1 MFIFISH
8 SILGISDD
16 YAEGIKTECHS
27 VAPLGQLF
35 FESKYY
41 AQTIY
46 TYTPRVTTV
55 ATVLEMEEQS
65 VILYRFN

>member
-27 VAPLGQLF
+27 VTPLGQLV
-35 FESKYY
+35 FESRYY
-41 AQTIY
+41 DQNYLYIY
-46 TYTPRVTTV
+46 
-55 ATVLEMEEQS
+55 S
-65 VILYRFN
+65 